1 MVCQIKMKT
10 TEDAV
15 RVSREAAKAGID
27 MTVLCG
33 SSMIDPRSLLGLFNF
48 VGKDAKLVAPDNTNP
63 QVHQKLVKRMGVIA

>member
-27 MTVLCG
+27 MIVSCG
-33 SSMIDPRSLLGLFNF
+33 SAMIDPRSLLGLFNF
-48 VGKDAKLVAPDNTNP
+48 VGKDAELIAPDNTNP
-63 QVHQKLVKRMGVIA
+63 QVLQKLVRRMKVIA